1 MINSLRAFFLLLA
14 VASPRHNSEAYSIG
28 DVDPRALRGVWRL
41 TSLDKDGLPFEK
53 RRLLS
58 SSSSVE
64 SDPREIWR
72 LRGFLPMKEFTTYP
86 KKKSGEKTTLPTER
100 KQTEI
105 FIKLKDDQ
113 TFEQCKSL
121 LFSDGEESETMEER
135 LAAEILKRERESFAW
150 KGTWDFVD
158 GKLILAADRP
168 EKKPFFIYDEE
179 ENTDKD
185 GNWKN
190 DDTILVGKVSVHSE
204 QSLTDNPA
212 MEKRQMLSDE
222 SDSNSQQN
230 AQQEGSSHKQSPKKQ
245 SIDVYLSV
253 PKGKIKTG
261 KFMYPK
267 HHPSF
272 FEQPIF
278 NPRSMGNFE
287 LKQIL
292 GDYNAR
298 VTGANPNGDDD
309 DMVELFRK
317 DDLVGKRFY
326 LSTYPLPKRKKT
338 NRRGQEVKDEDESQP
353 QKNMQVVAVELFA
366 NNTFSTVYGLG
377 SSTVLRGKWS
387 IIGEKRDQIW
397 IQVYR
402 FGFGRSVSYGTFSE
416 GMSLTQDDEK
426 AYWGKITQV
435 DTASIENTGDDC
447 ARNVLKKIE
456 IDGAVMV
463 GWGLEPCSVGR
474 FKMIEIEEEISVEE
488 EPDETEEDE
497 DYVEMSENDVKTNAN
512 SFELLLD
519 DANADDNLDLFDVPG
534 AFD

>member
-1 MINSLRAFFLLLA
+1 VRSVSSSMLCANMSRPNQQHKTMAISFIHAFVLILA
-14 VASPRHNSEAYSIG
+14 VATPGIPSEAYSIG

-58 SSSSVE
+58 SSSPAK

-86 KKKSGEKTTLPTER
+86 KKKSEKMAFPKEQ

-113 TFEQCKSL
+113 TFEQCTSL

-179 ENTDKD
+179 ENMDKD
-185 GNWKN
+185 GNWKS

-204 QSLTDNPA
+204 QSLADNPA
-212 MEKRQMLSDE
+212 MEKRQMLSDD
-222 SDSNSQQN
+222 SDSNSQQI
-230 AQQEGSSHKQSPKKQ
+230 AKQENSSQKQAPNKQ

-267 HHPSF
+267 NHPSF

-292 GDYNAR
+292 GDYNAG

-309 DMVELFRK
+309 NMVELFRK

-338 NRRGQEVKDEDESQP
+338 NRRGQEAKDEDESQP
-353 QKNMQVVAVELFA
+353 QKNMQVSLLCMLCLFF
-366 NNTFSTVYGLG
+366 TVSPHFSSYLLVSFHRLLPLNCLPTTL
-377 SSTVLRGKWS
+377 
-387 IIGEKRDQIW
+387 
-397 IQVYR
+397 
-402 FGFGRSVSYGTFSE
+402 SVQF
-416 GMSLTQDDEK
+416 MD
-426 AYWGKITQV
+426 
-435 DTASIENTGDDC
+435 
-447 ARNVLKKIE
+447 
-456 IDGAVMV
+456 
-463 GWGLEPCSVGR
+463 
-474 FKMIEIEEEISVEE
+474 
-488 EPDETEEDE
+488 
-497 DYVEMSENDVKTNAN
+497 
-512 SFELLLD
+512 
-519 DANADDNLDLFDVPG
+519 
-534 AFD
+534 

>member
-1 MINSLRAFFLLLA
+1 MISFLPVFFLLLA
-14 VASPRHNSEAYSIG
+14 AATPCRLSDAYSIG

-41 TSLDKDGLPFEK
+41 TSLDKEGLPFEK

-86 KKKSGEKTTLPTER
+86 KNKSGDNLPLPTER

-113 TFEQCKSL
+113 TFEQCTSL

-168 EKKPFFIYDEE
+168 EKKPFFVYDDDD
-179 ENTDKD
+179 NTGKD
-185 GNWKN
+185 GNWKT
-190 DDTILVGKVSVHSE
+190 DDTILVGKVSVRSE

-212 MEKRQMLSDE
+212 VKKQQMLADE
-222 SDSNSQQN
+222 SNKDSSQEQ
-230 AQQEGSSHKQSPKKQ
+230 APKKQ
-245 SIDVYLSV
+245 SIDIYLSV
-253 PKGKIKTG
+253 PNGKIKTG

-267 HHPSF
+267 NHPSF

-326 LSTYPLPKRKKT
+326 LSTYPLPKRKKK
-338 NRRGQEVKDEDESQP
+338 NRRGQEVEDEDEAQP
-353 QKNMQVVAVELFA
+353 QKNMQVFAVELFA

-402 FGFGRSVSYGTFSE
+402 FGFGRSVSYGTYSE

-435 DTASIENTGDDC
+435 DTIRKEITGADC
-447 ARNVLKKIE
+447 PHQAHKKIE

-474 FKMIEIEEEISVEE
+474 FKMIEIKEEITMEEES
-488 EPDETEEDE
+488 DETEQDE
-497 DYVEMSENDVKTNAN
+497 DYFEMSENDVKKNAN

-519 DANADDNLDLFDVPG
+519 DDHSDDNLDLFGAPG

>member
-1 MINSLRAFFLLLA
+1 MLCANKSRSNQHHKTMAISFIHAFVLLLVLA
-14 VASPRHNSEAYSIG
+14 TPQLPSDAYSIG

-58 SSSSVE
+58 SSSPAK

-86 KKKSGEKTTLPTER
+86 KKKPGEKMALTKER

-113 TFEQCKSL
+113 TFEQCTSL
-121 LFSDGEESETMEER
+121 SFSDGEESETMEER

-150 KGTWDFVD
+150 KGTWDFID

-168 EKKPFFIYDEE
+168 EKKPFFIYDDDA
-179 ENTDKD
+179 NTDKD
-185 GNWKN
+185 GNWKT

-222 SDSNSQQN
+222 PNPNSRQN
-230 AQQEGSSHKQSPKKQ
+230 AQQDSSSQKQAPKKQ

-267 HHPSF
+267 NHPSF

-309 DMVELFRK
+309 DTVELFRK
-317 DDLVGKRFY
+317 NDLVGKRFY

-353 QKNMQVVAVELFA
+353 QKNLQVSLLCRLCLFF
-366 NNTFSTVYGLG
+366 TLSHHFSSHL
-377 SSTVLRGKWS
+377 L
-387 IIGEKRDQIW
+387 
-397 IQVYR
+397 
-402 FGFGRSVSYGTFSE
+402 VSFHRLSPLNCLPT
-416 GMSLTQDDEK
+416 T
-426 AYWGKITQV
+426 
-435 DTASIENTGDDC
+435 
-447 ARNVLKKIE
+447 
-456 IDGAVMV
+456 
-463 GWGLEPCSVGR
+463 
-474 FKMIEIEEEISVEE
+474 
-488 EPDETEEDE
+488 
-497 DYVEMSENDVKTNAN
+497 
-512 SFELLLD
+512 LLVQFLD
-519 DANADDNLDLFDVPG
+519 
-534 AFD
+534 